1 MAQKEK
7 YINTINKLILII
19 SLNIKARLIDIEQN
33 NSYLLLTKLKEINSP
48 MTNQVFYTSC
58 QELLTLHVAGTNLK
72 TFLV

>member
-33 NSYLLLTKLKEINSP
+33 NGYLLLTKLKEINSP
-48 MTNQVFYTSC
+48 ATD
-58 QELLTLHVAGTNLK
+58 
-72 TFLV
+72 

>member
-58 QELLTLHVAGTNLK
+58 QELLTLYVAGTNLK